1 MLLRTDLYTFIQKS
15 FSFILHS
22 NVCIKRNEGK
32 NIYLSLQLLKYEQVE
47 LNIIENVRKTSTKVL
62 HDQWQVV
69 MMTLNDKLL
78 SSKSPNKLIHC
89 VSSKPFYYLRLSE
102 EDELDENGFCCLYQ
116 QISLN
121 NLINSIHKRNVEGEY
136 SMKVT

>member
-1 MLLRTDLYTFIQKS
+1 MLLRSDFYMFIQKMYVFYDDTYIES
-15 FSFILHS
+15 EMKL
-22 NVCIKRNEGK
+22 
-32 NIYLSLQLLKYEQVE
+32 NINSLVQFFKLQQVE
-47 LNIIENVRKTSTKVL
+47 LYIIENVRKTSTKVL
-62 HDQWQVV
+62 HDQWQVD
-69 MMTLNDKLL
+69 MMTLNDQLL

-102 EDELDENGFCCLYQ
+102 EDELDENGFCCLYE